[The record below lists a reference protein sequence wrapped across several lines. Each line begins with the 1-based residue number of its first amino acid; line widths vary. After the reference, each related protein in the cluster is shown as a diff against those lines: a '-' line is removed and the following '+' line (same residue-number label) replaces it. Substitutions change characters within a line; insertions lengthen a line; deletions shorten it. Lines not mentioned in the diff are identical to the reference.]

1 MTVDRGA
8 PTVTESLAN
17 DTGSSG
23 SDKNTSN
30 PALTGSGDPG
40 ALVHF
45 TVDGIAG
52 AATATADAGGVWSF
66 TPAGLTD
73 GSDTS
78 VASEAGAAGNT
89 GTASLIF
96 TLDTAAP
103 AVTESL
109 ANDTGSSGSDRNTS
123 NPALTGS
130 GDPGALVHFTVDG
143 IAGAATATADAG
155 GVWSFTPAGLTD

>member
-30 PALTGSGDPG
+30 PALTGSGDPS

-45 TVDGIAG
+45 TVDGIAS
-52 AATATADAGGVWSF
+52 AATASADTGGAWSF

-73 GSDTS
+73 GPHTIA
-78 VASEAGAAGNT
+78 ASETDAAGNG
-89 GTASLIF
+89 GTASL
-96 TLDTAAP
+96 TLT
-103 AVTESL
+103 L
-109 ANDTGSSGSDRNTS
+109 AT
-123 NPALTGS
+123 
-130 GDPGALVHFTVDG
+130 
-143 IAGAATATADAG
+143 
-155 GVWSFTPAGLTD
+155 